1 MTMRALGLL
10 GAGLAAA
17 MPAAAQ
23 PPVAKAP
30 EAAQP
35 PAEAPADDNERIAA
49 VIRANLPEGAS
60 VVRVEMTPRSPTQL
74 TGPITVRSSDGAEET
89 SNCTATRTPP
99 DGYFQV
105 ICARS
110 LGERGLAQL
119 RELIRTGLAA
129 RARVDSV
136 VLIRT
141 DDNNAAGYA
150 DVVDTL
156 GNPGRYNCTATRV
169 GDTADFRWRCAPTVN
184 DTELRHME
192 SVIRS
197 ALAAQGSV
205 LQVLMSKVDD
215 NRMAGFARVRIRNGP
230 EGRFRCSVTR
240 RGETDLFDWRCD
252 PPGAPARA
260 PRPTRRR

>member
-1 MTMRALGLL
+1 MRALGLL
-10 GAGLAAA
+10 WAGLAVATPA
-17 MPAAAQ
+17 AAAQ
-23 PPVAKAP
+23 PQ
-30 EAAQP
+30 AA
-35 PAEAPADDNERIAA
+35 APADDNERIAA

-74 TGPITVRSSDGAEET
+74 AGPITVRSADGGEET
-89 SNCTATRTPP
+89 SNCQADRIPP
-99 DGYFQV
+99 DGHFQV
-105 ICARS
+105 TCARA

-119 RELIRTGLAA
+119 RELIRAGLAS
-129 RARVDSV
+129 RGARVNSV

-141 DDNNAAGYA
+141 DDDNAAGYA
-150 DVVDTL
+150 DVVDAQ
-156 GNPGRYNCTATRV
+156 GNPGRYNCTAARV

-192 SVIRS
+192 SVIRG

-205 LQVLMSKVDD
+205 LQVAMSKVDD
-215 NRMAGFARVRIRNGP
+215 NRMAGFARVRIRGGP

-240 RGETDLFDWRCD
+240 RGETDMFDWRCD

-260 PRPTRRR
+260 RPRPTRRR